1 MEIERKWMVSGW
13 PEDVLKD
20 VQLPFLFTELQE
32 QGYLHTNVPIV
43 RIRREERRQAEAE
56 TDPAQISIRHVLCI
70 KSAGRLARQEV
81 EMQIPEN
88 EFCELRDMIGKPL
101 IQKVRRVYQLP
112 DGLSLEV
119 NLVDQGL
126 PSEFM
131 YAEVEFESIED
142 AHAWDPAVSG
152 LGSYL
157 DDDVTEKPGQSMS
170 AYWMVTR
177 ELIHGLD

>member
-43 RIRREERRQAEAE
+43 RIRREERR
-56 TDPAQISIRHVLCI
+56 PADLRQSSVRHVLCI
-70 KSAGRLARQEV
+70 KSAGRLVRQEV
-81 EMQIPEN
+81 EMEIPAEQ
-88 EFCELRDMIGKPL
+88 FGELRDMIGKPL
-101 IQKVRRVYQLP
+101 IQKVRKVYQLP
-112 DGLSLEV
+112 DGHSLEV
-119 NLVDQGL
+119 NLVDEGL

-131 YAEVEFESIED
+131 YAEVEFESVEEARI
-142 AHAWDPAVSG
+142 WDPAASG

>member
-20 VQLPFLFTELQE
+20 AQLPFLFTELQE

-43 RIRREERRQAEAE
+43 RIRREERRPANSGE
-56 TDPAQISIRHVLCI
+56 DPARSSVQHVLCI

-81 EMQIPEN
+81 EMKIPEN

-112 DGLSLEV
+112 DGRQFGGDEL
-119 NLVDQGL
+119 
-126 PSEFM
+126 M
-131 YAEVEFESIED
+131 YAGF
-142 AHAWDPAVSG
+142 
-152 LGSYL
+152 
-157 DDDVTEKPGQSMS
+157 VTDKIWGDGAPSL
-170 AYWMVTR
+170 YHFVR
-177 ELIHGLD
+177 V

>member
-43 RIRREERRQAEAE
+43 RIRREERRPADSGE
-56 TDPAQISIRHVLCI
+56 DPARSSVQHVLCI

-119 NLVDQGL
+119 NLVDRQL
-126 PSEFM
+126 PSRFM
-131 YAEVEFESIED
+131 YAEVEYDSIES
-142 AHAWDPAVSG
+142 ANSWDPVSVG
-152 LGSYL
+152 LGDYL
-157 DDDVTEKPGQSMS
+157 KNDVTGLPGQSMS
-170 AYWMVTR
+170 AYWLQTR
-177 ELIHGLD
+177 MK

>member
-43 RIRREERRQAEAE
+43 RIRREERRPAEAE

-81 EMQIPEN
+81 EMKIPEN

-101 IQKVRRVYQLP
+101 IQKERRVYQLP

-119 NLVDQGL
+119 NLVDKGL

-142 AHAWDPAVSG
+142 AHAWDPASSG